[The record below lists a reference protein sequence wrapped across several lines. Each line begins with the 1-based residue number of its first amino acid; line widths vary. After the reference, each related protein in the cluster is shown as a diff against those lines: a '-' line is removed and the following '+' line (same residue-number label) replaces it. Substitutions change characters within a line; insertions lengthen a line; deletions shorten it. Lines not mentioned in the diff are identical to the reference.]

1 MIQTT
6 ADGFDYSFYDQN
18 YRLIDGGIL
27 ENTEPGE
34 PAKTMEEAV
43 HEILEDKW

>member
-27 ENTEPGE
+27 ENR
-34 PAKTMEEAV
+34 K
-43 HEILEDKW
+43 